1 MRAIG
6 TIAAI
11 GATAFAT
18 EDLHSTYAKY
28 LAQHRKNYLTT
39 EEYEHRY
46 QLFAKTH
53 YKIVS
58 HNHQEK
64 SWTLS
69 HNVFSD
75 WTAAEK
81 KKLTGYNAKPI
92 VYTPITEEPYKAD
105 DIDWR
110 SLKSVAHVKNQ
121 GQCGSCW
128 AFSTTGSIESHT
140 EIANG
145 TYVSLSEQQLVD
157 CSTDNNGCD
166 GGVFDYAFEYAAKN
180 GLEGEADY
188 PYQAVDGTCQ
198 FDSDKVK
205 NKKVNKTNPYTD
217 VAAGSSSS
225 FLKQLAT
232 GPISIA
238 IEADEDVFQSY

>member
-53 YKIVS
+53 YNIVS

-64 SWTLS
+64 SWSLS

-110 SLKSVAHVKNQ
+110 NLKSVAHVKNQ

-128 AFSTTGSIESHT
+128 AFSAIGSIEARS
-140 EIANG
+140 EIAG
-145 TYVSLSEQQLVD
+145 HGYKSLSEQQLLD
-157 CSTDNNGCD
+157 CVEYDFKC
-166 GGVFDYAFEYAAKN
+166 GVGNY
-180 GLEGEADY
+180 
-188 PYQAVDGTCQ
+188 
-198 FDSDKVK
+198 
-205 NKKVNKTNPYTD
+205 
-217 VAAGSSSS
+217 
-225 FLKQLAT
+225 
-232 GPISIA
+232 
-238 IEADEDVFQSY
+238 